1 MKLKTY
7 FIFFAFLLASKLSCE
22 ESNYQFIGSHFLVSY
37 YQCDPQML
45 DDREGLIS
53 AMTLAIEKSGATLL
67 KMSDYQFTPHGVTLV
82 ALLSE
87 SHASIHTYPEF
98 GACFV
103 DFFTCGTKCDYK
115 EFDKI
120 LKQALGSQESFAQF
134 IERR

>member
-1 MKLKTY
+1 MKTLRLL
-7 FIFFAFLLASKLSCE
+7 FLLPILVLSCLKAE
-22 ESNYQFIGSHFLVSY
+22 TPSYQFVGSHFLVSY
-37 YQCDPQML
+37 YDCDPKVL
-45 DDREGLIS
+45 DDREFLIKS
-53 AMTLAIEKSGATLL
+53 MTLAVEKSGATLL
-67 KMSDYQFTPHGVTLV
+67 QMSDYQFAPHGVTLV

-115 EFDKI
+115 EFDKV
-120 LKQALGSQESFAQF
+120 LKAALGSKDSTAQF